1 MLNNL
6 RPGRCEL
13 LELVRD
19 KATYRATLAAR
30 PDIKPEPPADT
41 EYERKV
47 FRIRQL
53 RERWDLL

>member
-6 RPGRCEL
+6 RPDLCEL
-13 LELVRD
+13 IDLVRD
-19 KATYRATLAAR
+19 EAGYRATLAAR
-30 PDIKPEPPADT
+30 PDIKPEPSADA

-47 FRIRQL
+47 LRIRQL